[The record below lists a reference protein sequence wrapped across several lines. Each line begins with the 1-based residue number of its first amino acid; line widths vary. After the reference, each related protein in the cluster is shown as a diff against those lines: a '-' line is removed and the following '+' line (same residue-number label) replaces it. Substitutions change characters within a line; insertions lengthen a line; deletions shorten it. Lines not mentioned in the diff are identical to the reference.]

1 MATIIK
7 RESEY
12 YPSGTRLSAMALDMS
27 DMSDQAEEY
36 LEAIRAEAL
45 KIVEEAQQEAL
56 TVRAQAEL
64 AGRQAA
70 EAAIERILDEKVARQ
85 MKSLIPAL
93 AEAVKQIDDSRQEWL
108 QAWETRTVRLA
119 CAIAQRI
126 VRREL
131 KQQPELSAPWIAEA
145 LRMCAGSAEITL
157 RLNPADH
164 ATLGAQATKLALEF
178 HPAAP
183 AKIVADDSITPGG
196 CRVETEFGSID
207 QQIETQLE
215 RVAEELS

>member
-36 LEAIRAEAL
+36 LEAIRGEAL

-108 QAWETRTVRLA
+108 QAWETRTVQLA